1 MTQPKVV
8 IGIDFG
14 GTKTAVAVCDPDGR
28 RLAGAVLDSLGEHGA
43 EASFARAVRGAYAL
57 LEDTAP
63 GADVAAVGVSTF
75 GIPFEDR
82 VELAPAI
89 PGWSELALGKELRA
103 AFPCARVTMATDVK
117 AAGTAEARWGS
128 LVGCDPAV
136 YINLGTG
143 LAAAIVTGGRVLA
156 GSNGAAGEIGYSLR
170 SRLDVGLPGDQRLLL
185 EDVVSG
191 AGLQRSAST
200 PGRKVTAAEVLARA
214 GAGDAQLARLVS
226 EFVDEL
232 AFHVANIAIAV
243 DPARIAIGGGLTRS
257 WDLLQP
263 RIAQALRAA
272 VPYPPGLTLAA
283 FPDEAA
289 LLGAVALAV
298 DAAGA
303 RRADG
308 HQGTGWPAGWQR
320 DGRGRLA
327 STVRLA
333 ESGPR

>member
-14 GTKTAVAVCDPDGR
+14 GTKTAVAVCAPDGR
-28 RLAGAVLDSLGEHGA
+28 RLAGVVLDSQGEHGA
-43 EASFARAVRGAYAL
+43 QASLSRAVQRAYAL
-57 LEDTAP
+57 LEETAP
-63 GADVAAVGVSTF
+63 GADVLAVGVSTF
-75 GIPFEDR
+75 GIPFADR

-89 PGWSELALGKELRA
+89 PGWSELALGQELRA
-103 AFPCARVTMATDVK
+103 AFAGARVTMATDVK
-117 AAGTAEARWGS
+117 AAGAAEARWGS
-128 LVGCDPAV
+128 LAGYDPAV

-170 SRLDVGLPGDQRLLL
+170 SPLDVGVPGDGRLVL

-191 AGLQRSAST
+191 AGLQRTASAR
-200 PGRKVTAAEVLARA
+200 GRVVTAAQVLARA
-214 GAGDAQLARLVS
+214 EAGDGQCASLVS

-232 AFHVANIAIAV
+232 AFHVANIAIAL
-243 DPARIAIGGGLTRS
+243 DPARVAIGGGLTRS

-263 RIAQALRAA
+263 RIAQALGAA
-272 VPYPPGLTLAA
+272 VPYPPELTLAD

-303 RRADG
+303 GG
-308 HQGTGWPAGWQR
+308 HQGAGLPAGWRREGR
-320 DGRGRLA
+320 DRLA
-327 STVRLA
+327 STAHLA
-333 ESGPR
+333 ESGLL